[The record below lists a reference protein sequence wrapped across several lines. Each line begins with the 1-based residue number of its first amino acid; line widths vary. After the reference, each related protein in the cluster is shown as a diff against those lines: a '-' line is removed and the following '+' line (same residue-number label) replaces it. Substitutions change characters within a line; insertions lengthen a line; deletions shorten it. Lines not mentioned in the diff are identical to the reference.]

1 MSRFLRPTDKDDWH
15 FHPERNTLDHTH
27 TSHKIIKQQS
37 RFLCKTRIPSLMP
50 RKAAS
55 RPVWALRGPLVPEGH
70 QQRRHHGK
78 GRARG
83 KGRCVSFH
91 TYQWSPLYL
100 EKEVPRKQLIKGSGA
115 NSARGA
121 CGVVLLGCE
130 AGPAPVQPRSAQRVC
145 PGGRPLLWAAAFSSR
160 GRLAAGRRSRKAS
173 GRHLHSCRCGW
184 RLSFSTSSS
193 SVGSSRT
200 ALKGSS
206 SVISEV
212 SSSSSVRDCKWLR
225 RSHL

>member
-1 MSRFLRPTDKDDWH
+1 
-15 FHPERNTLDHTH
+15 
-27 TSHKIIKQQS
+27 
-37 RFLCKTRIPSLMP
+37 MP

-91 TYQWSPLYL
+91 MCQWSPLYL

-121 CGVVLLGCE
+121 CGAVLLGCE

-145 PGGRPLLWAAAFSSR
+145 PRGRPLLWAPAASSR
-160 GRLAAGRRSRKAS
+160 AREPPEAAWPPS

-200 ALKGSS
+200 SLKGSS

-212 SSSSSVRDCKWLR
+212 SSSSSVRGCRWLR